1 MFELYAE
8 KNQLKVRRR
17 EPVTSGSVNVYP
29 VRFRFSEDWAGLEKT
44 AVFRAVE
51 RSVSV
56 LLDETGEVECVVPW
70 EALAVPG
77 RRLEAGVYGTR
88 GTEVVLPTVWADLG
102 YIETGTAPGEETRP
116 PTPGLWQ
123 QELER
128 KGDRLGYTEAG
139 EMGLYSGDKLLSA
152 VPVSGGGGEG
162 GTTDHRF
169 LSNRDADK
177 QHPMSAI
184 EGLED
189 EIRRIPAPIRPLT
202 NSELEELL
210 K

>member
-1 MFELYAE
+1 MFLLRAE
-8 KNQLKVRRR
+8 RNKLAVLER
-17 EPVTSGSVNVYP
+17 EAVTSGSVNVYP
-29 VRFRFSEDWAGLEKT
+29 VRFGFSEDWAGLEKT
-44 AVFRAVE
+44 AVFRAGE
-51 RSVSV
+51 KTISI
-56 LLDETGEVECVVPW
+56 LLDETGECVVPW

-88 GTEVVLPTVWADLG
+88 GTEVVLPTVWSDLG
-102 YIETGTAPGEETRP
+102 YIETGAAPGEEARP
-116 PTPGLWQ
+116 PAPGLWQ

>member
-8 KNQLKVRRR
+8 KNQLEVRRR

-29 VRFRFSEDWAGLEKT
+29 VRFGFSEDWAGLEKT
-44 AVFRAVE
+44 AVFRAGE
-51 RSVSV
+51 KTISI
-56 LLDETGEVECVVPW
+56 LLDETGECVVPW

-102 YIETGTAPGEETRP
+102 YIETGTAPGEEARP

-169 LSNRDADK
+169 LTGRDAPA
-177 QHPMSAI
+177 QHPINAI
-184 EGLED
+184 PGLE
-189 EIRRIPAPIRPLT
+189 EALTSIPVPMTADQLRKILM
-202 NSELEELL
+202 NGGE
-210 K
+210 